1 MPLFHGGIDLE
12 RCGRVAAV
20 KVGRLFAYISRRVGM
35 MLLIVFGASYMAYNL
50 QAFSSDP
57 LSQFSESTAEN
68 KDYLMGRAIREL
80 HLDVPP
86 PIRYFIWFR
95 GVIAALWGQFDLGN
109 TRDGHPVLDAIAMAI
124 PTTFRLVITST
135 ILAIVLGITIGMVT
149 AIRQYSRFDYVMTFI
164 SFLLFSLPVFWV
176 AVLLKEYMAIGF
188 NDFLASADIP
198 IGYLV
203 SFSLVGGFIMAGI
216 IGGTRKRFLTV
227 FAGVTVGLGI
237 LLELLS
243 ITKWFV
249 NPGLG
254 IIGVGVIALAF
265 AVVVTQLSTGLDNR
279 KSLTAALASAGVV
292 IVAYYP
298 AQLIMN
304 EQGNFL
310 SILAVF
316 VITLGASAAAGYFI
330 SDVDRRINIRTAV
343 LTAFLGTLPVI
354 LDRFMQEF
362 GTYMTSDAIGGRPV
376 PTISQS
382 NDLLSEDQLNN
393 FWITGLDG
401 IMHLV
406 LPTVAL
412 TLISFAGYVRFSR
425 GSLLEVL
432 NMDYIRTARAKGL
445 TERTV
450 IVRHAMRNAMLP
462 LTTILVNDFAGVLGG
477 AIITEGVFAWKGMG
491 SLFNQALNSYDL
503 NLFMGVFIITATLT
517 VFANLVADL
526 LFGVVDP
533 RIRIRK

>member
-1 MPLFHGGIDLE
+1 
-12 RCGRVAAV
+12 
-20 KVGRLFAYISRRVGM
+20 M
-35 MLLIVFGASYMAYNL
+35 MLLIVFGASFMAYNL

-68 KDYLMGRAIREL
+68 KDYLMGRTVREL

-86 PIRYFIWFR
+86 PLRYFIWFR
-95 GVIAALWGQFDLGN
+95 GVVAALWGQFDLGL
-109 TRDGHPVLDAIAMAI
+109 TRDHHSVLEAIGLAI

-135 ILAIVLGITIGMVT
+135 VLAIVLGITIGMVT

-188 NDFLASADIP
+188 NDFLATAEIP
-198 IGYLV
+198 IGYLIA
-203 SFSLVGGFIMAGI
+203 FSLIGGFIMAGI
-216 IGGTRKRFLTV
+216 IGGDRKRFLTV
-227 FAGVTVGLGI
+227 FGGVSVGLGV

-243 ITKWFV
+243 LTHWFI

-254 IIGVGVIALAF
+254 IVGVGVLALGF
-265 AVVVTQLSTGLDNR
+265 AVIVTQLSTGLDNR
-279 KSLTAALASAGVV
+279 KSLMASLGGAV
-292 IVAYYP
+292 IVIAAYYP
-298 AQLIMN
+298 LQLLMTA
-304 EQGNFL
+304 ESTFL
-310 SILAVF
+310 SIVAVF
-316 VITLGASAAAGYFI
+316 AITCLLSAVIGYFV
-330 SDVDRRINIRTAV
+330 SDVDRRINIRSAV
-343 LTAFLGTLPVI
+343 LTAFLATLPII
-354 LDRFMQEF
+354 LDRFMREF
-362 GTYMTSDAIGGRPV
+362 SEYMGSDAINYRPV

-382 NDLLSEDQLNN
+382 NDLLSEDQLKN
-393 FWITGLDG
+393 FWISGLDG

-477 AIITEGVFAWKGMG
+477 AIITEGVFGWKGMG

-517 VFANLVADL
+517 VIANLVADL